1 LKSPDFFKRT
11 PDIETL
17 RQQKNIPALIRALQ
31 YDAFDVQTRAAQAL
45 STLGTEGID
54 ELILALKTK
63 DKNVRLGIIEA
74 LSVIRDPRAVPSL
87 IQLLSDSSSEVR
99 WQAAIALG
107 EIKDPLCL
115 HTGLQSGTTR
125 ATESLLQALRDP
137 DKYVRYGAASA
148 LQKTGWTPAS
158 EEDRAFQNVGLQEW
172 QAVQEIGEPA
182 IPALSHVLNDRDSG
196 VRVQAIEILGS
207 IGNREAVPVLIRS
220 LADENAEVRW
230 KAVLASPKC
239 GVSMIHLPRGL
250 SRRPRTRKNPLIA
263 GFLNFMLPGLGYGY
277 LGKWWGIMI
286 FQIDITATVWLFR
299 YEGETSTYGLLL
311 PIYLIMALH
320 AWYIAQKMP
329 DL

>member
-1 LKSPDFFKRT
+1 MKSPVFLKKR
-11 PDIETL
+11 PDIETF
-17 RQQKNIPALIRALQ
+17 RQQKNIPALIRALR
-31 YDAFDVQTRAAQAL
+31 YDDFDVQTSAAQAL
-45 STLGTEGID
+45 GTLGTEGID
-54 ELILALKTK
+54 ELILALKTR
-63 DKNVRLGIIEA
+63 DRDVRLGIIEA

-87 IQLLSDSSSEVR
+87 IHLLSDPGSEVR
-99 WQAAIALG
+99 WEAAIALG
-107 EIKDPLCL
+107 EINDPAS
-115 HTGLQSGTTR
+115 T
-125 ATESLLQALRDP
+125 ASLVQALRDP

-148 LQKTGWTPAS
+148 LQKSGWKPAS
-158 EEDRAFQNVGLQEW
+158 DEERAFHSVGLQEW
-172 QAVQEIGEPA
+172 QAVREIGEPA
-182 IPALSHVLNDRDSG
+182 IPALSHVLHDRDSG
-196 VRVQAIEILGS
+196 VRMQAIEILGS
-207 IGNREAVPVLIRS
+207 IGNRKAVPVLMRS

-299 YEGETSTYGLLL
+299 YEGETGTYGLLL
-311 PIYLIMALH
+311 PIYLILALH

-329 DL
+329 EL

>member
-1 LKSPDFFKRT
+1 MKFPVFLKKR

-17 RQQKNIPALIRALQ
+17 RQQKNIPALIKALR
-31 YDAFDVQTRAAQAL
+31 YDDFDVQTSAAQAL
-45 STLGTEGID
+45 GTLGIEGID

-87 IQLLSDSSSEVR
+87 TRLLSDPGSEVR
-99 WQAAIALG
+99 WEAAIALG
-107 EIKDPLCL
+107 EINDPAS
-115 HTGLQSGTTR
+115 T
-125 ATESLLQALRDP
+125 ASLVQALRDP

-148 LQKTGWTPAS
+148 LQKSGWKPAS
-158 EEDRAFQNVGLQEW
+158 DEEWAFNLVGLQEW
-172 QAVQEIGEPA
+172 QAVREIGEPA
-182 IPALSHVLNDRDSG
+182 IPALSHVLHDRDSG
-196 VRVQAIEILGS
+196 VRMQAIEILGS
-207 IGNREAVPVLIRS
+207 IGNGKAVPVLMRS

-277 LGKWWGIMI
+277 LGKWWGVMI

-299 YEGETSTYGLLL
+299 YEGEAGTYGLLL
-311 PIYLIMALH
+311 PIYLILALH

-329 DL
+329 EL